1 MSTMKERINRG
12 FLAAKQYQYSKS
24 EQLHFYDCHNVF
36 YQSTLSLNKST
47 NALNQRPFIHFLLAG
62 NQLYGSRVAE
72 SDFIPPSEIW
82 WSPTFLPAGGQ
93 FSKFLLK
100 ILATL
105 QMCSE
110 VNHDLSSVCSQHLI
124 KACHVSWIQYV
135 DIVRVLVIYYFIVDI
150 LHVLVIYYC
159 VSYKC
164 TVSCIVDTVSWIY
177 YVYFVL
183 VINCVSY
190 KCISHVPWIY

>member
-1 MSTMKERINRG
+1 M
-12 FLAAKQYQYSKS
+12 
-24 EQLHFYDCHNVF
+24 F

-47 NALNQRPFIHFLLAG
+47 NALNQLLFIHFLLAG

-150 LHVLVIYYC
+150 LHVLVIYCVMYC
-159 VSYKC
+159 GYS
-164 TVSCIVDTVSWIY
+164 IVDILC
-177 YVYFVL
+177 VL
-183 VINCVSY
+183 VIYCVMY
-190 KCISHVPWIY
+190 CVMIYIIE